1 MQTNEQDLF
10 IGLITVSQTDINS
23 AAGNAVKAQEGRKEG
38 KMLMR
43 EMTWPLQECT
53 HWGALQPPVL

>member
-23 AAGNAVKAQEGRKEG
+23 AAGDAVKAQEGRKEG
-38 KMLMR
+38 KMMMR
-43 EMTWPLQECT
+43 EMT
-53 HWGALQPPVL
+53 

>member
-23 AAGNAVKAQEGRKEG
+23 AAGDAVKAQEGQKEG
-38 KMLMR
+38 KMMMR
-43 EMTWPLQECT
+43 EMT
-53 HWGALQPPVL
+53 